1 VAVVFFFFSFSW
13 IACTSMVLMMVFHRA
28 LDQTQESIFLTE
40 EEGVWMGVVGRFVS
54 GVRNGWIWHRLD
66 QD

>member
-1 VAVVFFFFSFSW
+1 
-13 IACTSMVLMMVFHRA
+13 MVLMMVFHRA